1 MELTPEMIEQLKADL
16 KTAKTYQD
24 LMGENGAI
32 KKIIKASLEG
42 MLDAVR
48 RGGLPNTSGMKN
60 THPLERIQGTV
71 VMVKPTKLLRMI
83 TEKLN

>member
-1 MELTPEMIEQLKADL
+1 MDLTEEMIAQLKADL

-42 MLDAVR
+42 ILDAE
-48 RGGLPNTSGMKN
+48 L
-60 THPLERIQGTV
+60 
-71 VMVKPTKLLRMI
+71 
-83 TEKLN
+83 TEHLGYVA